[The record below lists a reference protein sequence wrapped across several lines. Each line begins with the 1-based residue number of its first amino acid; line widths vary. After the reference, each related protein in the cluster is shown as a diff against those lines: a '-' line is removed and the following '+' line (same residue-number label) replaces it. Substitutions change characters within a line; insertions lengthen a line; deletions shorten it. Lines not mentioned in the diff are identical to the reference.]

1 MIFFNLMRLLYY
13 YCAIIDTK
21 QFINKFIISYNIN
34 PAQSKDDTKN
44 NNHEIECKNM
54 I

>member
-1 MIFFNLMRLLYY
+1 MMRLYIAGLT
-13 YCAIIDTK
+13 TK
-21 QFINKFIISYNIN
+21 QFIINSSSYNIN

-44 NNHEIECKNM
+44 NNREIECKNM